1 MKVKCWNC
9 KIMHTVTMASYE
21 ENERRMKHLPE
32 SHRTEGILCKNCDEL
47 AESYAVPESWCWD
60 GQTEEDY

>member
-1 MKVKCWNC
+1 
-9 KIMHTVTMASYE
+9 MHTVTMASYE
-21 ENERRMKHLPE
+21 ENERCMKHLPE